1 MEQDVV
7 ATTML
12 RRLHID
18 PPDGHPFP
26 TLVSMCDSWADG
38 FERLYGQSR
47 ARGAPVLDASLA
59 RVGIEAFRLLPRTA
73 DRSVLLCT
81 DLHPGNILSAEREP
95 WLMIDPKPYVGDPAY
110 DAVQYMLNFP
120 DRLATGVFGFV
131 ARMAGLLEVEEVRL
145 RQWLF
150 ARCVQESVDWPELQS
165 VARTLAP

>member
-1 MEQDVV
+1 
-7 ATTML
+7 
-12 RRLHID
+12 
-18 PPDGHPFP
+18 
-26 TLVSMCDSWADG
+26 
-38 FERLYGQSR
+38 
-47 ARGAPVLDASLA
+47 
-59 RVGIEAFRLLPRTA
+59 
-73 DRSVLLCT
+73 
-81 DLHPGNILSAEREP
+81 
-95 WLMIDPKPYVGDPAY
+95 MIDPKPHVGDPAY